1 MLEACELDEHLF
13 QETSKGWAATT
24 VSKLEVRA
32 QERNESRQ
40 NVQDPLIGQ
49 KNTDCE
55 DAKMTQD
62 KKADAGIER
71 WGAKSVGK
79 DWAEKQY
86 IED

>member
-1 MLEACELDEHLF
+1 MLEVCELDEHLF

-32 QERNESRQ
+32 QEKNESRQ

-49 KNTDCE
+49 KDTDDK

-71 WGAKSVGK
+71 WGAKSGGK